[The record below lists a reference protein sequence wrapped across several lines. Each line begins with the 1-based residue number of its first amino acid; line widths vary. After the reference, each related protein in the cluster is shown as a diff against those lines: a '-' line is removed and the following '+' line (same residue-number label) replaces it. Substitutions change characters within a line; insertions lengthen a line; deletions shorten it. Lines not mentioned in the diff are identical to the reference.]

1 MVKHKTGLGISKND
15 QVQVKKHPRAT
26 TDDII
31 DYIKP
36 TIRQQPDI
44 VIINSGTNDL
54 TKDVNTMSRVQK
66 VVGAAKRI
74 DTESKIKLGLSDII
88 AGGDINKEE
97 DIVINNNRL
106 EKYCKENEF
115 FFTDNSNVDVS
126 CLNKSKLHLNRKGT

>member
-15 QVQVKKHPRAT
+15 QVQVKKHPGTT

-36 TIRQQPDI
+36 TIRQKPDM
-44 VIINSGTNDL
+44 VIINFGTNDL

-66 VVGAAKRI
+66 VVAAAKEI
-74 DTESKIKLGLSDII
+74 DTESKIKLGLSDIT
-88 AGGDINKEE
+88 AKGDINKEE
-97 DIVINNNRL
+97 DVVINNNRL

-115 FFTDNSNVDVS
+115 FFIDNSNVDVS
-126 CLNKSKLHLNRKGT
+126 CLNKRKLHLNRKGT

>member
-15 QVQVKKHPRAT
+15 QVQVKKHPGAT

-36 TIRQQPDI
+36 TILQKPDM

-66 VVGAAKRI
+66 VVAAAKEI
-74 DTESKIKLGLSDII
+74 DTESKIKLGLSDIT
-88 AGGDINKEE
+88 ARGDINKEE
-97 DIVINNNRL
+97 DVVIDNNRL

-115 FFTDNSNVDVS
+115 FFIDNSNVDVS
-126 CLNKSKLHLNRKGT
+126 CLNKRKLHLNRKGT

>member
-15 QVQVKKHPRAT
+15 QVQVKKHPGTT
-26 TDDII
+26 TDNII

-36 TIRQQPDI
+36 TIRQKPDM

-66 VVGAAKRI
+66 VVAAAKEI
-74 DTESKIKLGLSDII
+74 DTESKIKLGLSDIT
-88 AGGDINKEE
+88 ARGDINKEE
-97 DIVINNNRL
+97 DVVIDNNRL

-115 FFTDNSNVDVS
+115 FFIDNSNVDVS
-126 CLNKSKLHLNRKGT
+126 CLNKRKLHLNRKGT

>member
-15 QVQVKKHPRAT
+15 QVQVKKHPGTT

-36 TIRQQPDI
+36 TIRQKPDM

-66 VVGAAKRI
+66 VVAAAKEI
-74 DTESKIKLGLSDII
+74 DTESKIKLGLSDIT
-88 AGGDINKEE
+88 ARGDINKEE
-97 DIVINNNRL
+97 DVVIDNNRL

-115 FFTDNSNVDVS
+115 FFIDNSNVDVS
-126 CLNKSKLHLNRKGT
+126 CLNKRKLHLNRKGT